1 MTSSHPSTRPYLIR
15 AIHQWA
21 VDNNLTPHILV
32 DAAAAGVKVP
42 SGYANDGRVTLNIHP
57 QAVRNLELGNE
68 WLLFSARFGGH
79 SVSVDIPTA
88 AVLAVYVRETGRGI
102 FFQGEDEMMSAA
114 TDPPPPSPDKPPSQ
128 KKGPRLKVVK

>member
-1 MTSSHPSTRPYLIR
+1 MPSLPSTRPYLIR

-42 SGYANDGRVTLNIHP
+42 AGYAQDGRVTLNIHP
-57 QAVRNLELGNE
+57 QAVKNLELGNE
-68 WLLFSARFGGH
+68 WVLLSARFGGQ
-79 SVSVDIPTA
+79 SVAVEIPIA

-102 FFQGEDEMMSAA
+102 FFQGEDEMTSAA
-114 TDPPPPSPDKPPSQ
+114 DNKPPSPPDKPPPPN
-128 KKGPRLKVVK
+128 GRRLKVVK

>member
-1 MTSSHPSTRPYLIR
+1 MTSTHPSTRPYLIR

-32 DAAAAGVKVP
+32 DASAAGVKVP
-42 SGYANDGRVTLNIHP
+42 TGYVQDGRVTLNIHP

-68 WLLFSARFGGH
+68 WLLFSARFGGQSL
-79 SVSVDIPTA
+79 SVEIPSA

-102 FFQGEDEMMSAA
+102 FFQGEDDMSTAA
-114 TDPPPPSPDKPPSQ
+114 GGPTPPPPSTPAPP
-128 KKGPRLKVVK
+128 KGPRLKVVK

>member
-1 MTSSHPSTRPYLIR
+1 MTSTHPSTRPYLIR

-32 DAAAAGVKVP
+32 DASAAGVKVP
-42 SGYANDGRVTLNIHP
+42 AGYVQDGRVTLNIHP

-68 WLLFSARFGGH
+68 WLLFSARFGGQ
-79 SVSVDIPTA
+79 SLAVEIPSA

-102 FFQGEDEMMSAA
+102 FFQGEDDMSTAA
-114 TDPPPPSPDKPPSQ
+114 GGPTPPPSPTPAPP
-128 KKGPRLKVVK
+128 KGPRLKVVK

>member
-1 MTSSHPSTRPYLIR
+1 MPSQPSTRPYLIR

-32 DAAAAGVKVP
+32 DASVAGVKVP
-42 SGYANDGRVTLNIHP
+42 AGHARDGRVTLNIHP

-68 WLLFSARFGGH
+68 WLLFSARFGGN
-79 SVSVDIPTA
+79 SVALEIPAA

-102 FFQGEDEMMSAA
+102 FFQGEDEMTSAA
-114 TDPPPPSPDKPPSQ
+114 GDPPPPSPDKPPAQ
-128 KKGPRLKVVK
+128 KKGPQLKVVK

>member
-1 MTSSHPSTRPYLIR
+1 MPSHPSTRPYLIR

-32 DAAAAGVKVP
+32 DASAAGAKLPV
-42 SGYANDGRVTLNIHP
+42 GYARDGRVTLNIHP

-68 WLLFSARFGGH
+68 WLLFSARFGGN
-79 SVSVDIPTA
+79 SVSVEIPAA

-102 FFQGEDEMMSAA
+102 FFQGEDEMASAV
-114 TDPPPPSPDKPPSQ
+114 DDQPPPSPDKPPPQ

>member
-1 MTSSHPSTRPYLIR
+1 MSSLPSTRPYLIR

-42 SGYANDGRVTLNIHP
+42 AGYAQDGRVTLNIHP
-57 QAVRNLELGNE
+57 QAVKNLELGNE
-68 WLLFSARFGGH
+68 WLLLSARFGGQ
-79 SVSVDIPTA
+79 SVAVEIPTA

-102 FFQGEDEMMSAA
+102 FFQGEDEMTSAA
-114 TDPPPPSPDKPPSQ
+114 DDKPPPPPGKPSPQ
-128 KKGPRLKVVK
+128 NGRRLKVVK